1 MIAVPFL
8 LLLLLKMKWIK
19 APCWNSVNLHGK
31 RFLVLKNFDHK
42 TISRLLFFKKK
53 NLRRHMLHITYLNG
67 IIGCF
72 LFWAFIRYVYD
83 QHYAPGKFTSK
94 TGEHFWKGVLFLRSY
109 TRISSWEVFTSLMNY
124 LNIVLCLY
132 ILDARNSTVNKK
144 FPFAWI
150 IHSSGRDKWKFM

>member
-1 MIAVPFL
+1 MIAVPSL

-19 APCWNSVNLHGK
+19 IPCWNSVNLHRK
-31 RFLVLKNFDHK
+31 HFLVLKNFGRK
-42 TISRLLFFKKK
+42 AISRLLLKKK
-53 NLRRHMLHITYLNG
+53 LRHHMSHITYLNG
-67 IIGCF
+67 IGCF

-83 QHYAPGKFTSK
+83 QHYMRGKFTSK
-94 TGEHFWKGVLFLRSY
+94 TGETFCKGILFLRSY
-109 TRISSWEVFTSLMNY
+109 TRISSQKVFTSLMNY

-132 ILDARNSTVNKK
+132 ILGARNSTVNKK